1 MYLDSAYLAKYY
13 LNEPD
18 SPRVRKLIQSADT
31 LISSAWS
38 MAEVFCVFRRY
49 LRRGDLS
56 GKQFQILSR
65 EFLAHVD
72 SELWTLVPV
81 TASLIR
87 RVTSLVATLP
97 PAVFLRAGD
106 AVQLVSALEA
116 GEPEVWT
123 NDRHML
129 AAAPHFGLVGRSA

>member
-1 MYLDSAYLAKYY
+1 MYLDAAYVAKYY

-18 SPRVRKLIQSADT
+18 SPRVRKIIQGADLLT
-31 LISSAWS
+31 SSAWS
-38 MAEVFCVFRRY
+38 IAEVSCVFHRY
-49 LRRGDLS
+49 LRQGDLS
-56 GKQFQILSR
+56 AKQFQLLSR

-81 TASLIR
+81 SAALIR

-129 AAAPHFGLVGRSA
+129 AAAPHFGLVARSA